1 MRRLAVAWGVGAGI
15 LLVALVAGP
24 ASAQY
29 RYTDDKG
36 VTRTTQY
43 KVDVPAPHR
52 DAAVWIGPT
61 GVGIPALSEEAR
73 KTRLRDDS
81 LRRIGNSIEQ
91 LTAAAAADQARKQ
104 QLRKEAAEAVSA
116 RKEGRGNVPAWP
128 TR

>member
-1 MRRLAVAWGVGAGI
+1 MARVVVAGGVGAGI

-43 KVDVPAPHR
+43 KLDVPARHR
-52 DAAVWIGPT
+52 DAAVWIGAT

-73 KTRLRDDS
+73 QTKLRDDAI
-81 LRRIGNSIEQ
+81 RRIGSSIEQ
-91 LTAAAAADQARKQ
+91 RAPYHKAQAAAAAEQAKRRQ
-104 QLRKEAAEAVSA
+104 QRKEDAPRAVDLLWW
-116 RKEGRGNVPAWP
+116 GWW
-128 TR
+128 

>member
-1 MRRLAVAWGVGAGI
+1 MGRLVAAGGVGAGI

-43 KVDVPAPHR
+43 KLDVPARHR
-52 DAAVWIGPT
+52 DAAVWIGAT

-73 KTRLRDDS
+73 QTKLRDDAI
-81 LRRIGNSIEQ
+81 RRIGSSIEQ
-91 LTAAAAADQARKQ
+91 RASYHRTKAAAPQPARKRPQ
-104 QLRKEAAEAVSA
+104 RNEAAEAVDPQW
-116 RKEGRGNVPAWP
+116 RGWW
-128 TR
+128 

>member
-1 MRRLAVAWGVGAGI
+1 MRRVVVVGGAGAGI

-43 KVDVPAPHR
+43 KLDVPARHR
-52 DAAVWIGPT
+52 DAAVWIGAT

-73 KTRLRDDS
+73 KTKQRDDAI
-81 LRRIGNSIEQ
+81 RRIGNSIERLSPRQ
-91 LTAAAAADQARKQ
+91 REPVDP
-104 QLRKEAAEAVSA
+104 LR
-116 RKEGRGNVPAWP
+116 RGR
-128 TR
+128 